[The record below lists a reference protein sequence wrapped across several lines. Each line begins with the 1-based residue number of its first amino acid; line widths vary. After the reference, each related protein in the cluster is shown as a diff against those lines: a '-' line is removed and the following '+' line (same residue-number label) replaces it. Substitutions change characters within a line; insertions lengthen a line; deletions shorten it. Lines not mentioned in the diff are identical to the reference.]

1 MTREE
6 VIKILKQRE
15 CCRECVANCTC
26 NECDKAF
33 EMAIEALKQE
43 PCEDTISRKAVLETI
58 DDCNSDGLKGIFCS
72 YGDGERFK
80 EYIKEL
86 PSVIPKGVTV
96 TDFADKC
103 RECGKMRITC
113 KTVTLTPFEI
123 KMMQMSLY
131 HQWFRMTDDNGEA
144 INCEQKSADCV
155 FDLMNR
161 FEKLRAEVEQEEKE

>member
-6 VIKILKQRE
+6 AIKILKQRE

-43 PCEDTISRKAVLETI
+43 PCEDTISRKAILETI

-86 PSVIPKGVTV
+86 PSVISKGVTV

-103 RECGKMRITC
+103 RECGKQKKGKWKRHI
-113 KTVTLTPFEI
+113 V
-123 KMMQMSLY
+123 
-131 HQWFRMTDDNGEA
+131 DNGFNADWKCTECGYKVKTEFVYFNYCP
-144 INCEQKSADCV
+144 NCGAR
-155 FDLMNR
+155 M
-161 FEKLRAEVEQEEKE
+161 EE